1 MKNSEFLKW
10 LITRGVMVKQGSKHY
25 RLYFKDRRSTMPRHP
40 SKEIHEG
47 LRRAILKQLGLTE
60 H

>member
-10 LITRGVMVKQGSKHY
+10 LIARGVIVKQGSRHY
-25 RLYFKDRRSTMPRHP
+25 RLYYKDRRSTMPRHP
-40 SKEIHEG
+40 GKEIHEG
-47 LRRAILKQLGLTE
+47 LRKAILKQLAITE

>member
-10 LITRGVMVKQGSKHY
+10 LITRGVMVKQGGKHY
-25 RLYFKDRRSTMPRHP
+25 RLYFNDRRSTMPRHP
-40 SKEIHEG
+40 GKEIHDG